1 MTTNHAPPV
10 YRLVAFDQLAMVLR
24 KPTAA
29 PTLLPS
35 EVIAAVLTSMQWK
48 PNRFVSPDDLV
59 IEHILS
65 SLQQAG
71 WKFEPL

>member
-1 MTTNHAPPV
+1 MTTNSASIAN
-10 YRLVAFDQLAMVLR
+10 RRVAFDQLAMVLR

-35 EVIAAVLTSMQWK
+35 EVIAAVLTSVQWK

-59 IEHILS
+59 IEQILS